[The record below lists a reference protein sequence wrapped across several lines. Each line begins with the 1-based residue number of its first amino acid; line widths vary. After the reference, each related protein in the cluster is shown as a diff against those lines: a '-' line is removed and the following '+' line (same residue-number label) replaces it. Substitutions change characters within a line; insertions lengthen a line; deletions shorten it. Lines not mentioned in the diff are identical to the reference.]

1 MRKVSLLLAVI
12 CIVVTA
18 KSQNP
23 ATVFYIANDTVRVPC
38 GATCATISFQVPH
51 IKQTSTYTVTNPQY
65 LPYAY
70 KTTAGTELTALYTD
84 DRFSAAIPFPIGFSF
99 CFYGIDYSSAVVG
112 SNSIITFNAS
122 HAGQTNAWPL
132 ATNSGNGTPIP
143 IPYAGGSS
151 NTASPAY
158 YPGASIMGPYHDV
171 YPTNTYGGERKI
183 EWRVEGTAPKRRFI
197 ASYNQVPLFD
207 CEDITAT
214 SQMVIY
220 ENTGIV
226 EVYIK
231 DKPVCAGWNSGLAIL
246 GVQNATRDN
255 AVTAPGKNAT
265 VWGRAGMDSCFRFV
279 PSGGTPMFKRAE
291 LLLNNVVI
299 ATNTTDTSSAAG
311 AMLNVNFANVC
322 PTADSTAY
330 GVRVV
335 YASCSNPNIEVS
347 FLDTIYV
354 KKSVP
359 IVASVTSVNPT
370 CTAGGSITVQA
381 SGGAPPLSYSINNGT
396 TTQSGNVFTNVQAG
410 TYNVVVTDAAGF
422 CRFTQTATLTL
433 QGAVTVNAGA
443 DTAIC
448 TGASFTRGAV
458 SNATTYSWSPTTG
471 VSAPTSPAPVFSP
484 TQTTTY
490 TVTAS
495 TANCTATDAFVVT
508 VAPGATIDAGPDAFV
523 ITGQQYTMQASG
535 STGSYLWSPSAGLSS
550 ATVLNPTV
558 SLNQTTTY
566 TLEVT
571 TPQGCKATDQVTLTL
586 LPNCLRPME
595 AFTPNGDGVN
605 DLWLVTTGSCLK
617 SADVQVFN
625 RYGAKVYESRDYRNT
640 WDGTY
645 KGKPLP
651 DGTYYFVISYELVNG
666 KKEHLKGNLTIL
678 R

>member
-1 MRKVSLLLAVI
+1 MRKVSLLLAVL
-12 CIVVTA
+12 CIVATA

-23 ATVFYIANDTVRVPC
+23 ATVFTIANDTVRVPC
-38 GATCATISFQVPH
+38 GGTCVNLSFQVPH
-51 IKQTSTYTVTNPQY
+51 IKQSTDYVVTNPAY

-70 KTTAGTELTALYTD
+70 KTSTGTELTDLYTD
-84 DRFSAAIPFPIGFSF
+84 DRFSSAIPFPIGFTF
-99 CFYGIDYSSAVVG
+99 CFYGVNYPSVVVG
-112 SNSIITFNAS
+112 SNSIMTFIAS
-122 HAGQTNAWPL
+122 HAGQANAWPL
-132 ATNSGNGTPIP
+132 ATNSGNGTAIP
-143 IPYAGGSS
+143 IPYAGGSA
-151 NTASPAY
+151 NAASPAY
-158 YPGASIMGPYHDV
+158 YPGASIMGPYHDI
-171 YPTNTYGGERKI
+171 YPTDTYNGQRKI

-197 ASYNQVPLFD
+197 ASYNQVPMFD
-207 CEDITAT
+207 CETLPAT

-220 ENTGIV
+220 ENTGVI

-246 GVQNATRDN
+246 GVQNAARTA
-255 AVTAPGKNAT
+255 AVTAAGKNAT
-265 VWGRAGMDSCFRFV
+265 VWGRAGMDSCYRFT
-279 PSGGTPMFKRAE
+279 PFGGTPMFKRAE
-291 LLLNNVVI
+291 LLINNVVV

-311 AMLNVNFANVC
+311 ALLNVNFANVC

-354 KKSVP
+354 KKSIP
-359 IVASVTSVNPT
+359 IVASVSTVNPT

-396 TTQSGNVFTNVQAG
+396 TTQAGNVFNNLQAG
-410 TYNVVVTDAAGF
+410 TYNVLVTDVAGN
-422 CRFTQTATLTL
+422 CRFTQTSTLTL

-443 DTAIC
+443 DTSIC

-471 VSAPTSPAPVFSP
+471 VSAPTAAAPVFSP

-495 TANCTATDAFVVT
+495 TANCTATDAFVVN

-535 STGSYLWSPSAGLSS
+535 SSGSYSWTPPTGLSS
-550 ATVLNPTV
+550 PTVLNPTV
-558 SLNQTTTY
+558 SINQTTTY

-617 SADVQVFN
+617 TADVQIFN

-645 KGKPLP
+645 KGKPLA
-651 DGTYYFVISYELVNG
+651 DGTYYYVISYELVNG
-666 KKEHLKGNLTIL
+666 KKEHLKGSLTIL